1 MITEIE
7 LSEIV
12 SQLASKSK
20 KQIEIYKY
28 SYLRSIGDYI
38 EKNDS
43 SCRVSMNTCSYHTF
57 QSRSPRRIVVEE
69 ERIIVR
75 GLQTP
80 IMKAVISQYT
90 PNKRVAEKIEE
101 AIKKLKVK

>member
-12 SQLASKSK
+12 SQLVSKSK
-20 KQIEIYKY
+20 NQMEVYEY
-28 SYLRSIGDYI
+28 SYLRGIADYI

-43 SCRVSMNTCSYHTF
+43 SYRVSLNTCSYHTF

-69 ERIIVR
+69 KRITIK

-80 IMKAVISQYT
+80 IMRALISQYT
-90 PNKRVAEKIEE
+90 PNKSVAEKIEE
-101 AIKKLKVK
+101 AVANLSAK

>member
-12 SQLASKSK
+12 SQLLSKSSK
-20 KQIEIYKY
+20 TYEVYEY

-38 EKNDS
+38 EKSDS
-43 SCRVSMNTCSYHTF
+43 SCRVSLNTCSYHTF
-57 QSRSPRRIVVEE
+57 QSRSPRRIILEGKQ
-69 ERIIVR
+69 ITIR

-80 IMKAVISQYT
+80 VIRALISQYT
-90 PNKRVAEKIEE
+90 PNKRVADKIEE
-101 AIKKLKVK
+101 AVAKLSAK